1 MLMLHTERRINLLI
15 KCWITATLHVM
26 SGAAFYLSSA
36 SSVSSFNETNL
47 FTVMK
52 DGQQP
57 RIVVVGA
64 GVAGLGAA
72 IKLKE
77 LGFTD
82 VTVVEAAD
90 TVGGRVAKAN
100 IGKAWVDT
108 GAQYIHGSSEENLI
122 YCLFKKYGFLSQ
134 IPDEGNSVF
143 YRRNGRKVNTEFAER
158 VYERGEGILRY
169 RGNDTGGS
177 LGEHFAQKAHGVI
190 EASQADEKKSVQGVL
205 ALVGKD
211 YLLSIAASDLHSV
224 SANSWQYYINMGDDL
239 NVEGFMFQVVEKLA
253 EDFPKEHLLL
263 NKAVRKIDWD
273 GSFPGTEGVE
283 YPVRVVC
290 EDGAE
295 ILADHVILTVSLGC
309 LKAEGANLF
318 NPSLPAEK
326 KEVIEKLSFGNMA
339 KIFLEYEEAFWDKNV
354 SRISFIWNSDSVE
367 SVSTS
372 QTEWLKYL
380 YQFTV
385 MKPEERFGNVLIGWC
400 SGDVADM
407 IETMTEMELAS
418 AITEHIRMFTGNPN
432 IPPPKSIMCTQWR
445 KNNFTRGSYTFIPVG
460 VDGKVMDVLAEPLVA
475 TKNPNKDLQVLFAG
489 EATIKTLYGTVQ
501 GSIMSGQREAE
512 RLAQRYGRT
521 APHAVHCESHT

>member
-1 MLMLHTERRINLLI
+1 M
-15 KCWITATLHVM
+15 KCWVTATLHIM
-26 SGAAFYLSSA
+26 SCAAFYLSSV
-36 SSVSSFNETNL
+36 SSVSSLNNTNL
-47 FTVMK
+47 FTVNASVMM
-52 DGQQP
+52 DDQQP

-77 LGFTD
+77 LGFTG

-108 GAQYIHGSSEENLI
+108 GAQYIHGSSEENLF

-143 YRRNGRKVNTEFAER
+143 YRHDGRKVDTEFAQR
-158 VYERGEGILRY
+158 VYEKGESIIRY
-169 RGNDTGGS
+169 RGNNTGGS
-177 LGEHFAQKAHGVI
+177 LGEHFAEKAHGVI
-190 EASQADEKKSVQGVL
+190 EASQADEKTVVQGVL

-211 YLLSIAASDLHSV
+211 YLLSIAASDLHTV
-224 SANSWQYYINMGDDL
+224 SADSWQYYINMGDDL

-253 EDFPKEHLLL
+253 ENFPKERLLL
-263 NKAVRKIDWD
+263 NKAVRKIEWD
-273 GSFPGTEGVE
+273 GSFPDTKGLE

-295 ILADHVILTVSLGC
+295 ILADHVIVTVSLGC
-309 LKAEGANLF
+309 LKAEAANLF

-326 KEVIEKLSFGNMA
+326 KEVIEKLSFGNLV
-339 KIFLEYEEAFWDKNV
+339 KIFLEYEEAFWEKNV
-354 SRISFIWNSDSVE
+354 SCISFIWDSDSVA
-367 SVSTS
+367 SAPPS
-372 QTEWLKYL
+372 QTEWLKHL
-380 YQFTV
+380 SFTV
-385 MKPEERFGNVLIGWC
+385 MKPEERFGNILIGWC
-400 SGDVADM
+400 PGDVADL
-407 IETMTEMELAS
+407 IETMAEKELAS

-445 KNNFTRGSYTFIPVG
+445 KNNFMRGSYTFLPVG

-501 GSIMSGQREAE
+501 GSIISGHREAE

-521 APHAVHCESHT
+521 APPAVHCESHT